1 MKTRIALLAGAA
13 AVYVGY
19 RLFQNYRTK
28 SGTQSL
34 IKQLKDASAV
44 GMTDVA
50 EAFAEELS
58 ITVAKQAVSNPNWQQ
73 TLQPYLEGQQ
83 TRLGDFV
90 IQHAQTLADGSYLLV
105 TIADY
110 RETSQASRGA
120 ATNDLHNLNFVLK
133 TTDTQHILYSDLHN
147 DLVDKTLRSDF
158 AKMLFQY
165 IQ

>member
-13 AVYVGY
+13 AIYVAY
-19 RLFQNYRTK
+19 RLYQNYRTK
-28 SGTQSL
+28 AGTQSL
-34 IKQLKDASAV
+34 VKQLKKDSRV
-44 GMTDVA
+44 G
-50 EAFAEELS
+50 EAFAGELS
-58 ITVAKQAVSNPNWQQ
+58 MTVAKQAISNPNWPQ

-90 IQHAQTLADGSYLLV
+90 VQHIQRLSDGSYLLV

>member
-1 MKTRIALLAGAA
+1 MKTRIILLAGAA

-28 SGTQSL
+28 AGTQNL
-34 IKQLKDASAV
+34 TKQLKKDPAV
-44 GMTDVA
+44 G

-58 ITVAKQAVSNPNWQQ
+58 ITVAKQAISNPNWQQ
-73 TLQPYLEGQQ
+73 TFQPYLEGQQ

-105 TIADY
+105 TTADY
-110 RETSQASRGA
+110 RENSQASRGV
-120 ATNDLHNLNFVLK
+120 ATNDVHNLNFILK
-133 TTDTQHILYSDLHN
+133 TTDTQHILYSDLHT

-158 AKMLFQY
+158 AKTLFQH

>member
-1 MKTRIALLAGAA
+1 MKTRILLLTGAA

-34 IKQLKDASAV
+34 IKQLKKDPAV
-44 GMTDVA
+44 G

-58 ITVAKQAVSNPNWQQ
+58 ITVAKQAVSNPNWPQ

-90 IQHAQTLADGSYLLV
+90 MQHAQTLADGSYLLV

-133 TTDTQHILYSDLHN
+133 TTDNQHILYSDLHN

-158 AKMLFQY
+158 AQTLFKH

>member
-1 MKTRIALLAGAA
+1 MTTRLTLILGAA
-13 AVYVGY
+13 ALYIGY

-28 SGTQSL
+28 AGTQNL
-34 IKQLKDASAV
+34 TKQLKKDPAV
-44 GMTDVA
+44 G

-58 ITVAKQAVSNPNWQQ
+58 ITVAKQAIANPNWPQ

-90 IQHAQTLADGSYLLV
+90 VQHIQHLSDGSYLFV
-105 TIADY
+105 TTADY

-133 TTDTQHILYSDLHN
+133 TTDTQHILYSDLHI

-158 AKMLFQY
+158 AKTLFQH

>member
-1 MKTRIALLAGAA
+1 MTTRLTLILGAA
-13 AVYVGY
+13 ALYIGY

-28 SGTQSL
+28 AGTQNL
-34 IKQLKDASAV
+34 TKQLKKDPAV
-44 GMTDVA
+44 G

-58 ITVAKQAVSNPNWQQ
+58 ITVAKQAISNPNWQQ
-73 TLQPYLEGQQ
+73 TFQSYLEGQQ

-105 TIADY
+105 TTADY
-110 RETSQASRGA
+110 RENSQASRGV
-120 ATNDLHNLNFVLK
+120 ATNDVHNLNFVLK
-133 TTDTQHILYSDLHN
+133 TTDTQHILYSDLHI

-158 AKMLFQY
+158 AKTLFQH

>member
-1 MKTRIALLAGAA
+1 MTTRLALILGAA

-34 IKQLKDASAV
+34 IKQLKKDPAV
-44 GMTDVA
+44 G

-58 ITVAKQAVSNPNWQQ
+58 ITVAKQSVSNPNWQQ

-83 TRLGDFV
+83 TRIGDFV

-158 AKMLFQY
+158 AQTLFKH

>member
-1 MKTRIALLAGAA
+1 MKTRIALLVGA
-13 AVYVGY
+13 AVYIAY
-19 RLFQNYRTK
+19 RLYQNYRTK
-28 SGTQSL
+28 AGTQNL
-34 IKQLKDASAV
+34 TKQLKKDPAV
-44 GMTDVA
+44 G

-58 ITVAKQAVSNPNWQQ
+58 ITVAKQAISNPNWQQ
-73 TLQPYLEGQQ
+73 TFQPYLEGQQ

-105 TIADY
+105 TTADY

-133 TTDTQHILYSDLHN
+133 TTDTQHILYSDLHI

-158 AKMLFQY
+158 AKTLFQH

>member
-1 MKTRIALLAGAA
+1 MKTRILLLAGSA

-28 SGTQSL
+28 AGTQSL
-34 IKQLKDASAV
+34 TKQLKKDPAV
-44 GMTDVA
+44 G

-58 ITVAKQAVSNPNWQQ
+58 ITVAKQAISNPNWQQ
-73 TLQPYLEGQQ
+73 TFQSYLEGQQ

-105 TIADY
+105 TTADY
-110 RETSQASRGA
+110 RENSQASRGV
-120 ATNDLHNLNFVLK
+120 ATNDVHNLNFVLK
-133 TTDTQHILYSDLHN
+133 TTDTQHILYSDLHT

-158 AKMLFQY
+158 AKILFQH